1 MVEFKLCIND
11 PKSGKSYTKTIT
23 GEETYAFK
31 NKKIKDKVA
40 GNTFGFKNYEF
51 EISGGSDNA
60 GFPMRY
66 DLNIQGRKK
75 VLLSSGPCVK
85 IKRKGMRKRK
95 TVRGNVITPV
105 ISQINL
111 KVLKE
116 GDKKIIE
123 IFPPKE
129 EEKKAEEAPKET
141 PKEEPKKEEKPAEK
155 KEESKK
161 EEKEDKK

>member
-11 PKSGKSYTKTIT
+11 SKSGKSYAKTIS

-31 NKKIKDKVA
+31 NKKIKDKVM

-51 EISGGSDNA
+51 EITGGSDNA

-66 DLNIQGRKK
+66 DLNIQGRKRI
-75 VLLSSGPCVK
+75 LLTKGPCVK

-95 TVRGNVITPV
+95 TVRGNIITPV

-111 KVLKE
+111 KVLKV
-116 GDKKIIE
+116 GDKKIEE
-123 IFPPKE
+123 IFPKP
-129 EEKKAEEAPKET
+129 EEKKEETK
-141 PKEEPKKEEKPAEK
+141 KEEPVEKKESPKEEKP
-155 KEESKK
+155 K
-161 EEKEDKK
+161 EEKNK